1 MQYCVFLLSLVS
13 PSPGH
18 VWVTLFRQYM
28 GAICEMRLRE
38 SPVLWCLKGALV
50 VLSLL
55 SFFVVSSFI
64 CLSHPSAE
72 RTPGPSHS
80 FRRWNASFCHLQTL
94 EFLHLL
100 ERVTT
105 CLFTSQGYSCLLYV
119 VMGTMALLV
128 SVALFKA
135 RNYPAVSGEWT
146 ADISATSTFSQ
157 GFTAPCGFCIFLWL
171 TLPQ

>member
-1 MQYCVFLLSLVS
+1 
-13 PSPGH
+13 
-18 VWVTLFRQYM
+18 M
-28 GAICEMRLRE
+28 GAVCEMRLRQ
-38 SPVLWCLKGALV
+38 SPVFWCLKGALV

-128 SVALFKA
+128 SVALFKV